1 MSFTPMERLIHRKRT
16 RDNNNNNDNYSS
28 RHHGHDSE
36 SDSDNGDNGLHD
48 SGDDYDDDDHCNNGM
63 TESPSEY
70 KKGGYHPVCIGE
82 KYNEKYI
89 IEKKL
94 GFGYFS
100 TVWLASD
107 QTRPDDDP
115 HKIVAIK
122 ISKSR
127 ESFQEAA
134 QDEMKILQTLGNQHF
149 IVQLLDQFVIWGPNG
164 KHYCLVFEPMWKD
177 LYYLIRK
184 FDFKG
189 LPSKLLKVLA
199 YQILCGVEYMHEKQI
214 IHTDIKP
221 ENFLLSLPFDLQYDA
236 LCQDR
241 NIYLDLK
248 KQLRWHQS
256 QTQLK
261 THPHTLSRNQR
272 KRLKEKMK
280 MASVVSSG
288 AGDSTIDPPSNLS
301 AVDIQLR
308 MQHLERMKMP
318 SELNRSKNLI
328 VKVADFGN
336 ACWTHKHYSSDITT
350 RQYRSPEVLLGYPY
364 GTGVDMF
371 ACGIMFFEMAT
382 GELPFRPEKNKDP
395 YYRNEDHLT
404 LIYRTAGYIPRHM
417 IKEGKYSDHY
427 FNRRC
432 EFRRHS
438 VDSLEPRP
446 LEDLL
451 RRYNYKDEDASVFCD
466 FLMHLLEPDPKNRWT
481 ATQSKQ
487 HPWLAEIH
495 LAYQERGLNA
505 FSLE

>member
-1 MSFTPMERLIHRKRT
+1 MSSTPMERLIHRKRT
-16 RDNNNNNDNYSS
+16 RGNDVQNHTPL
-28 RHHGHDSE
+28 HHE
-36 SDSDNGDNGLHD
+36 SDSDLTHD
-48 SGDDYDDDDHCNNGM
+48 SDDDDHDNNDT

-70 KKGGYHPVCIGE
+70 KKGGYHPVCIGDQ
-82 KYNEKYI
+82 YNDKYI

-107 QTRPDDDP
+107 QTRSSDDP

-134 QDEMKILQTLGNQHF
+134 QDEMKMLQTLGNQDF
-149 IVQLLDQFVIWGPNG
+149 IVQLLDQFVIWGPHG

-189 LPSKLLKVLA
+189 IPSKLLKVLA

-241 NIYLDLK
+241 DIYLELK
-248 KQLRWHQS
+248 KQLRWCQS
-256 QTQLK
+256 QSQLK
-261 THPHTLSRNQR
+261 SHPHTLSRNQR
-272 KRLKEKMK
+272 KRMKEKMK
-280 MASVVSSG
+280 AETSQPSSE
-288 AGDSTIDPPSNLS
+288 NVLS
-301 AVDIQLR
+301 LADIQLK
-308 MQHLERMKMP
+308 MQQLECMKMP
-318 SELNRSKNLI
+318 NELNRSKNLI

-336 ACWTHKHYSSDITT
+336 ACWIHKHYSSDITT
-350 RQYRSPEVLLGYPY
+350 RQYRSPEVLMGYPY

-371 ACGIMFFEMAT
+371 ACGVMLFEMAT

-417 IKEGKYSDHY
+417 IKDGKYSDHY

-451 RRYNYKDEDASVFCD
+451 RRYNYTSDDVPVFCD
-466 FLMHLLEPDPKNRWT
+466 LLMHLLEPDPRQRWT
-481 ATQSKQ
+481 ATQAKH

-495 LAYQERGLNA
+495 AAYESRGLAA
-505 FSLE
+505 FSLD